1 MSLYDSKIIWL
12 LKKPI
17 NGIPYECNRAIQMI
31 TIPILEAIHSLG
43 EEYLT
48 PSSPF
53 KLNVMNEF
61 NPSTIAKWTRRMPSL
76 LLQQSIID

>member
-1 MSLYDSKIIWL
+1 
-12 LKKPI
+12 
-17 NGIPYECNRAIQMI
+17 MI

-76 LLQQSIID
+76 LLQQLIID